1 MIQLNV
7 NIPFVNGDR
16 SFQKLVENIQFLT
29 NEENSVDSIQSKM
42 ENLEDQLA
50 GIAFRV
56 SKCEDQVSYICK
68 YSYSFI
74 LGLRL

>member
-29 NEENSVDSIQSKM
+29 SEESSVDSVQGKM
-42 ENLEDQLA
+42 ESLEDQLA
-50 GIAFRV
+50 GIAVRV
-56 SKCEDQVSYICK
+56 SKCEDQVIYVCVNIIVC
-68 YSYSFI
+68 F
-74 LGLRL
+74 

>member
-29 NEENSVDSIQSKM
+29 SEESSVDSVQGKM
-42 ENLEDQLA
+42 ESLEDQLA
-50 GIAFRV
+50 GIAVRV
-56 SKCEDQVSYICK
+56 SKCEDQVTYVCVNIIVC
-68 YSYSFI
+68 F
-74 LGLRL
+74 